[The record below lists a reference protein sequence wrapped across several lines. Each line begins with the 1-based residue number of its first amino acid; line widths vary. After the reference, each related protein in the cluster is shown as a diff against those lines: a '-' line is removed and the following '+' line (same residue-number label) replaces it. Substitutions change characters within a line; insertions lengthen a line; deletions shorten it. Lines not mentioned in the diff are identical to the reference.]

1 MPTEPKA
8 LSLREQIARRR
19 TRTPWDA
26 LSERGKQDDLAFADE
41 IIALFVARL
50 RAEADY
56 YQTEGRTLRDPE
68 FDYNEFAH
76 GLSVLAD
83 ELEEIEGHER

>member
-41 IIALFVARL
+41 IVALFVARL
-50 RAEADY
+50 RTRMAVLRNAAPSDY
-56 YQTEGRTLRDPE
+56 ERINERVAVMKELARLIDEMEKRD
-68 FDYNEFAH
+68 
-76 GLSVLAD
+76 G
-83 ELEEIEGHER
+83 